1 MLNKRAAGE
10 GISWAAGLV
19 AILMIIIFALIA
31 YLVGHLGEKKPI
43 TIDLTNNNGFLSEFQ
58 RVSAYTISS
67 DFNSS
72 EKGKILSEIYSNVKE
87 EKDYGGNYGWGA
99 QPVGTKIV
107 GMPNFPIV
115 GYSPILNIGY
125 GLGFVNSF
133 YLSCN
138 HCASKYFSFSLE
150 RSKNAK

>member
-10 GISWAAGLV
+10 GISWVVGLI
-19 AILMIIIFALIA
+19 AILMIIVFSIIA
-31 YLVGHLGEKKPI
+31 YKVGHIGEKPI
-43 TIDLTNNNGFLSEFQ
+43 TLDLSSGEGYASELQ
-58 RVSAYTISS
+58 RIGAYVVSS

-87 EKDYGGNYGWGA
+87 EKDYLGNYGFNPQQIGM
-99 QPVGTKIV
+99 KIA

-115 GYSPILNIGY
+115 GYSPITNIGY
-125 GLGFVNSF
+125 GPGFVNSF
-133 YLSCN
+133 YLSCS
-138 HCASKYFSFSLE
+138 HCASKYFSFGLD

>member
-1 MLNKRAAGE
+1 MFNKRGAGE
-10 GISWAAGLV
+10 GISWAVGLV
-19 AILMIIIFALIA
+19 AILMIIIFSLLA

-43 TIDLTNNNGFLSEFQ
+43 TIDLTNTNGLLSEFQ
-58 RVSAYTISS
+58 RVGAYAISS

-72 EKGKILSEIYSNVKE
+72 EKGKILNDIYSNVKE
-87 EKDYGGNYGWGA
+87 EADYGGNYGFNPQQIGI
-99 QPVGTKIV
+99 KIA
-107 GMPNFPIV
+107 GMPNFPIE

-138 HCASKYFSFSLE
+138 HCASKYFSFGLE
-150 RSKNAK
+150 RSSNAK